1 MNTLPTSVSDYFS
14 SPQGGICLMGELLEY
29 ALDLPLSG
37 RPLHASPEIVHVS
50 LELTTTTLAEPP
62 LTNMMKFP
70 PSIRRLRI
78 YYVVSRHHR
87 AHLEEAWNLM

>member
-1 MNTLPTSVSDYFS
+1 
-14 SPQGGICLMGELLEY
+14 MGELLKC
-29 ALDLPLSG
+29 ALDLPPSG
-37 RPLHASPEIVHVS
+37 RPLHASPETVHVN
-50 LELTTTTLAEPP
+50 LELTTTTLAEPLVKL